1 MKIVWQFALFSIVG
15 LFSAIGHYG
24 TLIGL
29 RELVGIEPVTASL
42 AGYLVGGTI
51 SYVLNYRFTF
61 RSTKEHREALTK
73 FLGVAAVGFV
83 LNGVLMAAFTG
94 PGKLHYLIAQ
104 ILTTLVILL
113 WSYSSNRY
121 WTFRER

>member
-1 MKIVWQFALFSIVG
+1 MKIVWQFALFSVVG
-15 LFSAIGHYG
+15 VFSAIGHYG
-24 TLIGL
+24 TLIAL
-29 RELVGIEPVTASL
+29 RELAGIEPVTASL

-73 FLGVAAVGFV
+73 FLAVAAVGFV
-83 LNGVLMAAFTG
+83 LNGILMAAFTG
-94 PGKLHYLIAQ
+94 PAGLHYLVAQ
-104 ILTTLVILL
+104 VLTTLVILV